1 MGRPKQRQEIVEQ
14 PDFIGDL
21 TDLRYET
28 PAIEDQSETDEAP
41 IATQKHRIITEYTR
55 QVPVGETATGSDPPK
70 AAPQHIVPAVMQSSG
85 PADEVQEFLD
95 KVSQSTAR
103 WEMIIYRLPRYESD
117 NRIDPMS
124 RKRVGAMPFTWDYES
139 EIQRR
144 WARPNE
150 ANNFLI
156 VMRKD
161 GLFVTNG
168 TLPVFS
174 CEPLPVEERIPS
186 GADQPPQP
194 VVVPAAAPYSA
205 PVETQ
210 PAPTLKEQLKEVVD
224 LFQLAQKLNGN
235 NIANPAI
242 AAPLDPEAAV
252 FQLLAKDEHAVSQL
266 SKGLLGKF
274 FGDVKEDRDPWAEV
288 AMEAV
293 RNGQAAELLKVGISS
308 LFQGFS
314 GFLPQPPQQQQQTPQ
329 QSQPQPPP
337 KNWPP
342 QALPTQSLAPSEELL
357 SYVLQQCHLNA
368 PREAVA
374 DQIITFADQINE
386 TDPLQSV
393 DWYIRAFA
401 LMPTDEALVFVNQ
414 SVPGSER
421 ITELSHAKAWTAEL
435 QQLLK
440 QNYEVE
446 AEGTDDDQH
455 QPDLENVG

>member
-28 PAIEDQSETDEAP
+28 PAVEDQPEPEEAP
-41 IATQKHRIITEYTR
+41 IATQKHRIVTEYTR
-55 QVPVGETATGSDPPK
+55 QVPVGETATSSDPPK
-70 AAPQHIVPAVMQSSG
+70 NTPQHIVPPVMQSSG

-186 GADQPPQP
+186 GADQPAPQHI
-194 VVVPAAAPYSA
+194 VATVAAPYSA
-205 PVETQ
+205 PVEAH

-235 NIANPAI
+235 GIANPATV
-242 AAPLDPEAAV
+242 AAPMDPEAAV
-252 FQLLAKDEHAVSQL
+252 FQLLAKDEHAVAKL

-274 FGDVKEDRDPWAEV
+274 FGDVKEERDPWAEV
-288 AMEAV
+288 AMEAI
-293 RNGQAAELLKVGISS
+293 RNGQAAELLKVGINS
-308 LFQGFS
+308 LFQGFG
-314 GFLPQPPQQQQQTPQ
+314 GFFPNNNPQPQQQPQQQQQQPMVAPTESLP
-329 QSQPQPPP
+329 PQP
-337 KNWPP
+337 
-342 QALPTQSLAPSEELL
+342 LAPTEELL

-374 DQIITFADQINE
+374 DQVIAFADQINE

-401 LMPTDEALVFVNQ
+401 LMPTDEALMFVNQ
-414 SVPGSER
+414 SVPGSQR
-421 ITELSHAKAWTAEL
+421 VTELPHAKAWTAEL

-446 AEGTDDDQH
+446 TEGDADDQH
-455 QPDLENVG
+455 QPEPENVG